1 MMTLNELKARVNVG
15 ETDNDTLQ
23 VRLDDATDFVCG
35 YLNRTFD
42 ENDIEMPAR
51 VKRIIAKYVSAELA
65 FAGTEGVKSESLA
78 GMSQTFESR
87 DERDNALKAEL
98 RATGLRKL
106 RW

>member
-1 MMTLNELKARVNVG
+1 MMTLDELKARIDVG
-15 ETDNDTLQ
+15 TTEDGTLQ
-23 VRLDDATDFVCG
+23 VKLDDAVDFVCG

-42 ENDIEMPAR
+42 DNDIEMPAR
-51 VKRIIAKYVSAELA
+51 VKRIVAKYVGAELA
-65 FAGTEGVKSESLA
+65 FVGVEGIKSESLA